1 MSAVFLF
8 LPFGASLLTLS
19 VAERVTFALV
29 SFFYRGPPGHS
40 SKDPFREQL
49 LVGGALNLLVSAGN
63 GCVLVVVRSAS
74 LVGWLLLW
82 YLLFYCL
89 SAAWFVLY
97 EQYPSVVD
105 YVFRFY
111 SSRIGPF
118 LHGYLLV
125 PLDLLNLILRGVLPL
140 YNGVVW
146 MLRSLLSKGLLPIFW
161 EQGGLL
167 LDLSAFAASALS
179 SLVGSLVNYL
189 WALDCTDLSCL
200 ESPPALDL
208 VSPLGSVRGM
218 AATGARLGAAVCS
231 PLAGL
236 LEFALYPL
244 MDVNVARGLH
254 GLVNGALQVL
264 VHVPQAALKR
274 CQAHGRSGTPFDL
287 LLCTPDLQPAADFLV
302 VGLRELGKGMD
313 SWLGVGAALAQR
325 AAGGAQAAV
334 CPSRTLDPSA
344 FRRGLLSGPQTSVGL
359 TDWLMASANGT
370 LAYFFGHVTA
380 DVAPR
385 VWPEPVDVSFGLA
398 AVSFDEAAEVE
409 VSGVTQGQRPSARQ
423 TTSLLG
429 CRCVDS
435 AAGLVVR
442 CSVLPLT
449 GPYSAATHSFDAA
462 FQDRTWTSQLTCAS
476 AELSVRSVRWPVRRY
491 EGKSVPFQSDSFLD
505 VPELDC
511 VSRGTCESVDATIW
525 LVPRCDLLR
534 PEQCSDVALGTSC
547 YPFCLAARVAGSRAA
562 RPVFADA
569 GTWRAG
575 TQLLGRDCAL
585 AADGSEASQTFRLSA
600 DVSSALAYGETS
612 LSSAGS
618 SENLYVSSRS
628 SSRRCT
634 GASNVAS
641 WVPANATAADPR
653 SVPSYV
659 RRRGQPFAV
668 AGDAALLHFDTAG
681 GAATVE
687 VDRLS
692 GNQRD
697 VYSLKPGWAG
707 LPAAP
712 KSHVPIFELT
722 QEERGKVVVPLDW
735 VSGRVPTTSSRNFVF
750 YAVSPDLQIFKAYL
764 DYCSG
769 ATALPQVQV
778 MMFSSYSAL
787 RVYRVRAFCQS
798 NCESGDLAA
807 QFTFDGF
814 SDGKF
819 SAQNFPQDCSR
830 VYNASID
837 GLEYVN
843 EQNLAVTVQV
853 ADKTYDAAL
862 RAGSNSTYVTYWLNP
877 QTMAARLGDMW
888 PTEQAQSPSVGTCV
902 VASGVPHVG
911 SLGAE
916 LAVAGLHVLHRI
928 LGAFLY
934 APGLV
939 SMWRARAPC
948 PLVARGHS
956 VMESCGRTVFDL
968 DDFFDSLDSSSGIFW
983 GIPVWIAEQLEQG
996 KTVQYSPASDLLRGL
1011 GAYGRGAVGIAGLQN
1026 GGVISLLNTPV
1037 AEQFSSAYALVR
1049 NPGVVSG
1056 AAKVVGGASSWA
1068 RFSARF
1074 FAVVG
1079 ADVAQRVVSNGGL
1092 GLGDLWQSMVG
1103 TMYDQR
1109 PFFKSAVTDRAVSAC
1124 LGLQVMFGGANPAGL
1139 LFYHSCTSSALLLD
1153 GAFDSFLHLF
1163 VDAPVVKCVCKDS
1176 EGRVVG
1182 RYVRD
1187 YCLDKAPQSMRPLL
1201 LGMVAASEGV
1211 QYGDSLLCPN
1221 VIAYARSAMEK
1232 SMRPYFSSVH
1242 SSLDALGNL
1251 VDYMMVG
1258 FDSDAGRCEDF
1269 WQNPQVVVIMP
1280 EPVDYFQG
1288 CGATTSCKAKC
1299 SGTWGAFQSAV
1310 APYDPSRLTSSKNMT
1325 RQVDSMF
1332 FPTVVADMIA
1342 PGTVVAITRPHACG
1356 TWVCRDGRD
1365 DCLAVAS
1372 VVLETVQVTYYCV
1385 PANPSAVVYAS
1396 DVPDLSWESAGGGWN
1411 ASSVQFVDH
1420 AGSSLAALMGKYI
1433 LFLQRGADPKTV
1445 MHVDAVLSLPYASMY
1460 PLHLMDFMVVRGRL
1474 LVNVA
1479 VRVNSGGNFE
1489 RSVATLWVHPASV
1502 QDVFGNDND
1511 RFPAIIDPPLRSIRR
1526 GYAVAEYPYPDNE
1539 EGVDSFL
1546 LWPLTTEGGLRRL
1559 TLRWTNTTV
1568 EVLSLEPF
1576 QAADTLL
1583 ARATLVPR
1591 SLVLSKT
1598 LREDRALGQLVMF
1611 ANSGDT
1617 YDWLR
1622 QLRLS
1627 GSGLSLTS
1635 ASWANSQPVPAEV
1648 SVVTACDGLDCRGCP
1663 DLLLRSL
1670 CSAYQRCAVFRCIGT
1685 PVNLKRPL
1693 CGVGGTIKSL
1703 GAVGVENVQ
1712 GAWIMF
1718 VDIYMILLQLKVVNN
1733 LPGVDVSFPDD
1744 AFLGNMCA
1752 AKDVSAELISIL
1764 TATVNSASQRVQAVG
1779 RVLGVAAPL
1788 DSSVNTAMS
1797 MSTAAVTGF
1806 LNQIALLPV
1815 YVLSVGHKIMMC
1827 QVSGTLAVIG
1837 RTGFSINIQP
1847 AKFSATDAVSGQCLT
1862 RGAEVGAL
1870 QTGDAQAFAGTS
1882 LQVSHML
1889 SYMGT
1894 GSALKRLEPYMHM
1907 ADGSLTYLI
1916 GVAAKLGDVL
1926 QALDIRR
1933 CVLPDVTL
1941 PSTVKCACGDKP
1953 LRIAAERRREG
1964 LEGLAMWCT
1973 GTLSLV
1979 DGSNRLQVVWNPYT
1993 YEQLQA
1999 IVGGRL
2005 DAYLEAASKDSM
2017 AVPFNDPVF
2026 AAQGVSVFAVL
2037 TRCRQNYVNKQWD
2050 PAAYARFDSGVMLR
2064 ELKGGVEFLP
2074 GDPAAS
2080 GGVGRCLLD
2089 SVQNG
2094 VDNGAC
2100 LDSYLMNRGLN
2111 DAYWAYTA
2119 AGESLSGE
2127 LVDACL
2133 VFSGP
2138 ASNASVSM
2146 ERRRVFQECLGGYG
2160 EPDRACDLSGFVWSP
2175 ASANAVPVAERH
2187 VVSVGAGNSLQDA
2200 YDQRMQRASDLVRS
2214 KLEAL
2219 GDYENKDLVAAV
2231 FSAEGDV
2238 IHQLMDCVFLG
2249 PYARMDYWPVPRCD
2263 ESAQDDCLVGPY
2275 WSRDA
2280 GRGRS
2285 RSLDLDACQPSGELP
2300 FTCGSP
2306 TRRAMVKDFV
2316 EQYLMFG
2323 EGGAD
2328 GVRDL
2333 VRGWLANQT
2342 LLWYNPGKFGC
2353 NSSGGCAPG
2362 SYLPRDLAA
2371 VSLEL
2376 GSKQLV
2382 SQLRDRMRQFYGNAM
2397 NYTEPWLSFL
2407 AGDER
2412 AKYVWNATAGAHRVE
2427 PLAAFHPAMPTVGY
2441 VPAEAASP
2449 GAYSL
2454 WHTCHS
2460 ALRQVMFTIP
2470 VTEDG
2475 SVRGVFPEF
2484 RGGAL
2489 DNIVE
2494 AVRKIT
2500 AGAKESS
2507 PLYRHY
2513 QPRHH
2518 PSQSRVCRSAEEQ
2531 RAVPRGSASFSN
2543 FAVNGMLLLNGS
2555 DVPKIPVLGFDAG
2568 ELGKNVTST
2577 FLGLSDHLGFMDPA
2591 ATEAWLRGE
2600 VQLQTSAEFLLR
2612 YGAGGLKVGNLP
2624 RMSEPDLGLGA
2635 RFSAGLDAVISE
2647 FFNESSRAHSRE
2659 DARLD
2664 GCDAHARAQN
2674 FTADLLREFV
2684 DGLFPMAQGVG
2695 ESGVGSYCLRFAVEL
2710 SALQLFE
2717 SHPGLDVRVVVAQK
2731 ELVQRWRT
2739 KCGTQVQLV
2748 GMCGALD
2755 LYHDGGAQ
2763 PWSCLHPW
2771 RLLRNVT
2778 FPGEDMYVTPDCLV
2792 KIGDFFYDPCLCNP
2806 QWCEPSEVT
2815 WWLKRSDLE
2824 SGACALRFDPRT
2836 VVQSAELAWW
2846 AEDDPSD
2853 QARAWNAWRAD
2864 ALNLLDLERFEDA
2877 LLLRGS
2883 AAGNMQ
2889 AGSQHWA
2896 TAEGYLADSGLF
2908 CDMVADYWPDE
2919 AAYPVG
2925 YHVTTPCHQSDAA
2938 YRTFDNVFVLDTDS
2952 SGLPVMRYME
2962 DQSRDAELV
2971 DSNFGAG
2978 GLCRTT
2984 NFGFDMFE
2992 TNTMRVCVRVSDAED
3007 NSDVH
3012 VPRGGNFTPAMG
3024 LPRCSSSSKDLPW
3037 GDYTHYDYY
3046 DPAFYSVGTL
3056 PNLPDVD
3063 APYYPSVVDRLLVVG
3078 PQHDMAVSGWGD
3090 KCQDFSIPN
3099 CYQSGYECATG
3110 YRCMA
3115 PGVCMELSVG
3125 CLRHADCSDGK
3136 MCTGMGVCEVP
3147 KLSVENLQDSDVSF
3161 RAHTTSCS
3169 GQSFT
3174 MRGGSPWGYV
3184 PDLLEAHGM
3193 CSYRHWREY
3202 LYTVEQCGCSESP
3215 SAQVCTINA
3224 GTCPYYIFSKTDAN
3238 PNKWWNSSDQAP
3250 TRLKMLPTTCDRDY
3264 ERMKLNNLEMKS
3276 CVPNAGAAWQLN
3288 SDGSFQQNMR
3298 RDIFWRVYD
3307 DDKQT
3312 VPLLRMPYMSSKSQG
3327 FLGGNSFDKII
3338 SCNKLQQCYV
3348 DEFTKN
3354 GLPAMKLVGAIRAAN
3369 RTLEGGQQYNPND
3382 QFRCGVIGSYD
3393 AVKNKC
3399 ILDQTLFPIYY
3410 FMCGKGTT
3418 KPVFSKC
3425 QSCVKSGALSSLCG
3439 SVREEYEPRYQI
3451 INDVNV
3457 PALQAMFQIFAIPE
3471 TFDQHL
3477 KLVDCATS
3485 MYDALSSSPFESRGL
3500 YFPFTFTV
3508 YEFPFAWF
3516 YQCMIG
3522 SSTVIANSFDKVLY
3536 NCRFFENKN
3545 INTLKLYDPNNNKLY
3560 TDFKTFIFN
3569 VRGGYKISDVQ
3580 AQISSQLQ
3588 LSLNA
3593 WSAAVDTVR
3602 KSLFG
3607 KNTKTK
3613 DDTRPYCY
3621 TEQFWNLPND
3631 NPIKRQ
3637 LIEAITINTC
3647 SDNLVNKLVAKLNNF
3662 YKLNKMNLT
3671 VNSVTVIA
3679 ELTRLEKMVIQPGVT
3694 KSLLSGHIKDLG
3706 TQVLVSYADVTKL
3719 SLLQTPVQFNY
3730 SLPPVN
3736 SSVYIAAR
3744 LSWRTS
3750 GMMPY
3755 QADVISATKP
3765 TCAPADYVNVY
3776 TDAKGV
3782 LLTAED
3788 TNYISG
3794 VQEPV
3799 QTCKRYLLGYF
3810 GCKYYSYPRVQAV
3823 GFNGSDPLA
3832 VSKFNAY
3839 VDALYSAVK
3848 SEYERRMAIYSKQ
3861 GLVGPV
3867 KMSPLTFY
3875 DNEPAGF
3882 ANFQFDLTKTSQ
3894 YMSNINPDVRTPVM
3908 CVAGNQQFDFN
3919 NCTDQNYLALRDHVQ
3934 KRYMRDGGVVVPMQS
3949 QMDWSVSFSMLSAG
3963 ALFSFAHTTRDINKQ
3978 YMNQLLDT
3986 NSVCGPRAA
3995 NSYDRLCYS
4004 QTTGSLSEIS
4014 VINPW
4019 VSGSWNPYDKCDVS
4033 DTDAQTGN
4041 TELIDSVCYYPPS
4054 CQEGSAY
4061 FTNSYHADM
4070 PNKDECS
4077 NRNNQKTRNLNVN
4090 PSLLYNLCKHP
4101 LREDSICEHIQG
4113 MLGGTDGYPSED
4125 NEDGRNL
4132 YLLKEFQVFPQG
4144 YSEMFGNVLLAGGR
4158 ADYGFLR
4165 ADSAHIGGH
4174 HLGMRIRDNLML
4186 VTKMPLQT
4194 VIDKS
4199 RIDSWLTDPVS
4210 AWVPLWKTGMLA
4222 DHETY
4227 LRTARVVDPFLPVD
4241 VRGKTEFSWDCP
4253 LRRRA
4258 FYTGRVKNF
4267 PPHLPSSRRSK
4278 SIFGGL
4284 TGNLFAHPTQVR
4296 MEAGDRFGAYLS
4308 TNGFCFCPVVEE
4320 VWPGMCTV
4328 STAFS
4333 SEHNCSL
4340 YNTMQSL
4347 RGAKWGWSHTFRP
4360 KNVRNEVK
4368 VCSTQLD
4375 WPFLSGRLRDGGT
4388 VLYDDAL
4395 RAKWAGASDV
4405 EQQRCHVLDRMP
4417 DFSYVYASRREMRR
4431 AGFDTLQRGVCHTGR
4446 AQRKLLAY
4454 KRCVRVSR
4462 DNLTATLMCADNV
4475 KSVVERPASA
4485 TPAESTLG
4493 ARFHR
4498 RYCSRCTPPPRFET
4512 RGGFPMQAE
4521 SSFGVAYRRSA
4532 ERVLSQELRAVL
4544 CNGTA
4549 QCSQLLNATAW
4560 KAGEFMAALLKRPR
4574 SLFSSAALLGA
4585 PNISLEFSRS
4595 FAPAPDDSALWA
4607 RKWVHCPTKKALK
4620 TGVGCNGS
4628 ITKAVWRRDKVG
4640 ACHATLLDALKG
4652 ERDPFA
4658 QTNICNID
4666 SRLSEL
4672 CQAIREAQ
4680 SLVASANCLK
4690 SGDPK
4695 CSLQDYVYNP
4705 STWETTNQAFVHQ
4718 TVTDYYKRVDG
4729 CLNETDCICG
4739 VDPGL
4744 AALKANN
4751 NYVKGECAAVPVMTF
4766 RDVLVQLRSLV
4777 LPICKM
4783 LSSLFDVLFNL
4794 VLTLSSSAKEAANS
4808 RALLAWASFKQE
4820 SSTVMDKFSDMVFD
4834 MVFSVGTLGPWLKTK
4849 LTLACNV
4856 VNGGYL
4862 YFADFWCNFA
4872 TLKMPYFLGAVKSMV
4887 NWVDVGFSTVN
4898 DVFSV
4903 ILNNY
4908 LPNAMMELY
4917 QHGYKEY
4924 FQEDKYKE
4932 KTKAYEERKQPG
4944 AVNKK
4949 QKGILKSDIKK
4960 AESRADNKL
4969 MNALGEGR
4977 SKTFNRGAVVSSQL
4991 VSAVP
4996 GPVGIVAGVVNFG
5009 IEAYQTYDMINTALK
5024 IKNALDKFPTTW
5036 TLFDYDTFYDA
5047 IDAMADFLNSNWEC
5061 FEVDKEVAPLQCI
5074 DLNLTSPGAKD
5085 VNLLSPRPTAC
5096 WAEPPQGQLGVSS
5109 LYSCTATS
5117 TCCVDP
5123 LNCDVASGARL
5134 CSDCDSPPQG
5144 FRRYGC
5150 NTLTQRCQCGV
5161 QAIEVDRCSAQRD
5174 CGPTTSCSLLTSMD
5188 DVSFGS
5194 LGTCTQCPSSPVC
5207 LMGSSQQFGQCTC
5220 LTNAE
5225 IKVELCSASRGS
5237 LVNPDPARLCGVAK
5251 DSGSFFS
5258 WSELSLVRCVSAV
5271 RPVCAD
5277 VVAEDGNVFR
5287 MPVCTST
5294 KPVQVAY
5301 SSRRLLSVDDSLQL
5315 PSVFLPDDPADD
5327 VTPDVVHRVVFE
5339 SEWNH
5344 TAAPCSSLAF
5354 AYRAGK
5360 ALGPLEESALHS
5372 CVYWRTVA
5380 RQLIRENSLTAL
5392 ERHDTFLL
5400 SAGDFSSCLGQ
5411 RGVLLELLSK
5421 PLVML
5426 HAVMYSDFFKPM
5438 RAALVASHDPNVTSL
5453 LHSWKHRI
5461 HKRIYGRAPRHNKQT
5476 TRGHRGSGNGT
5487 QKHGGFSNRT
5497 HGLHALSGN
5506 SMHGL
5511 HALSGNSTHG
5521 LHALSGNG
5529 RSRKLLQVS
5538 YEQVHAEAVAL
5549 PYYSQMRGGLVDIE
5563 LVNTS
5568 DTLWGSDAFTWRS
5581 WGSGTCPAA
5590 EAAVS
5595 NLKYVSWLLRA
5606 YYQHLP
5612 EELQEASSR
5621 KSSKLAD
5628 NLPSFRVPNVSL
5640 SGFSTAVYSGRPA
5653 VLQWVLDA
5661 SGVSM
5666 DDVAAFLREPCP
5678 KKECGEANRHTAS
5691 SMVESVFFCQLDTV
5705 MFCPP
5710 HRRDL
5715 LSSAVLVFLFYVAV
5729 SWISSYLSLY
5739 GVSTALWLSLPL
5751 LIVWYSTG
5759 VSVRCFPMIPTC
5771 LLDDVIWTVKRVLP
5785 SSLFLPARLVKPSGA
5800 FESCASLNFTTWEDP
5815 LAFII
5820 CDLGFCA
5827 NSQDISILGVSQ
5839 WKFRQ
5844 MHLASTGDHADAH
5857 RLCST
5862 VTFTYA
5868 VPVIFAGF
5876 LALGLLT
5883 AAIISV
5889 LQLLPPSIDLV
5900 WKAIM
5905 VNRNVVAEKT

>member
-8 LPFGASLLTLS
+8 LPFGVSLLTLS
-19 VAERVTFALV
+19 VVERVVFAILSV
-29 SFFYRGPPGHS
+29 LYRGPPGDGV
-40 SKDPFREQL
+40 KGQL
-49 LVGGALNLLVSAGN
+49 LMGSALNLLVSAGN
-63 GCVLVVVRSAS
+63 GCVLVVVRCAS
-74 LVGWLLLW
+74 LLGWLLLW
-82 YLLFYCL
+82 YLCFYCL
-89 SAAWFVLY
+89 SAVWYVLY
-97 EQYPSVVD
+97 EQYPYVVD
-105 YVFRFY
+105 YMFRFY
-111 SSRIGPF
+111 SSRVGPF

-146 MLRSLLSKGLLPIFW
+146 MLRSLLSKGFLPILW
-161 EQGGLL
+161 EQTGLL

-179 SLVGSLVNYL
+179 NFVGSLVNYL
-189 WALDCTDLSCL
+189 WALDCSDLSCL
-200 ESPPALDL
+200 ESPTSLDL

-218 AATGARLGAAVCS
+218 AVTTARLGAAVCS
-231 PLAGL
+231 PLAGVI
-236 LEFALYPL
+236 EFGLYPL
-244 MDVNVARGLH
+244 MDVNIARGLH
-254 GLVNGALQVL
+254 GLVNGGLQVV
-264 VHVPQAALKR
+264 VHVPQTTQKR
-274 CQAHGRSGTPFDL
+274 CQAHGRGSTAYDV
-287 LLCTPDLQPAADFLV
+287 LLCTPDLQPAADFFA
-302 VGLRELGKGMD
+302 VGLRELGKGVD

-325 AAGGAQAAV
+325 VAGGGQRQQACARKV
-334 CPSRTLDPSA
+334 MDPSL
-344 FRRGLLSGPQTSVGL
+344 FRRGLLSGPQTAVGL
-359 TDWLMASANGT
+359 TDWLMAAANGT
-370 LAYFFGHVTA
+370 LAYFFGQVTA

-385 VWPEPVDVSFGLA
+385 SWPEPVDVGMGLA

-429 CRCVDS
+429 CRCVDTPS
-435 AAGLVVR
+435 GLVVR
-442 CSVLPLT
+442 CSILPLS
-449 GPYSAATHSFDAA
+449 GAYSASTHSFDAA
-462 FQDRTWTSQLTCAS
+462 FQDGAWTSQLTCAA

-511 VSRGTCESVDATIW
+511 VSRGSCESVDATIW

-534 PEQCSDVALGTSC
+534 AEQCSDVALGTSC
-547 YPFCLAARVAGSRAA
+547 FPFCLAARVSGSRNA

-585 AADGSEASQTFRLSA
+585 GEVGSEASQSFRVSA
-600 DVSSALAYGETS
+600 DASSTLPYGETS
-612 LSSAGS
+612 LSSAGGGQ
-618 SENLYVSSRS
+618 NLFVSARAR
-628 SSRRCT
+628 SRRCT

-641 WVPANATAADPR
+641 WIPSNATAPDPR

-668 AGDAALLHFDTAG
+668 AGDAVLLQFDTAG

-687 VDRLS
+687 VDRLT

-697 VYSLKPGWAG
+697 VYSLRPGWAG

-712 KSHVPIFELT
+712 KSHVPVLELS

-769 ATALPQVQV
+769 SSSLPQAQA
-778 MMFSSYSAL
+778 MMYSSYSAL

-798 NCESGDLAA
+798 NCESGDLTA

-814 SDGKF
+814 ADGKF
-819 SAQNFPQDCSR
+819 SALNFPQDCSR

-853 ADKTYDAAL
+853 ADKSYDPLA

-888 PTEQAQSPSVGTCV
+888 PTELAQSPTVGSCA

-916 LAVAGLHVLHRI
+916 LAVAGLHVFHRL

-934 APGLV
+934 APGLF

-948 PLVARGHS
+948 PLVGRGHS

-968 DDFFDSLDSSSGIFW
+968 DDFFDSLDSSSAIFW
-983 GIPVWIAEQLEQG
+983 GLPVWLAEQLEQG
-996 KTVQYSPASDLLRGL
+996 RTVQYSPASDLLRGL
-1011 GAYGRGAVGIAGLQN
+1011 GAYGRGAIGITGLRD
-1026 GGVISLLNTPV
+1026 GGVISLLNSPV
-1037 AEQFSSAYALVR
+1037 AEQLSGAYALAR

-1074 FAVVG
+1074 FAVAG
-1079 ADVAQRVVSNGGL
+1079 AGLAQRVVAGQGL
-1092 GLGDLWQSMVG
+1092 GMEDLWRSMVG

-1139 LFYHSCTSSALLLD
+1139 LFYHSCASSALLLD

-1163 VDAPVVKCVCKDS
+1163 VDAPVVKCVCKES

-1182 RYVRD
+1182 KFVRD
-1187 YCLDKAPQSMRPLL
+1187 YCLDKAPQTMQPLL

-1221 VIAYARSAMEK
+1221 VIAYARTSLEK
-1232 SMRPYFSSVH
+1232 SMRPYFASVH
-1242 SSLDALGNL
+1242 SSLDALGGL
-1251 VDYMMVG
+1251 VDYMLVG

-1269 WQNPQVVVIMP
+1269 WQNPHVVVIMP

-1299 SGTWGAFQSAV
+1299 SGTWDAFQSAV
-1310 APYDPSRLTSSKNMT
+1310 APYDASALTSFKNMT
-1325 RQVDSMF
+1325 RQVDSLF

-1342 PGTVVAITRPHACG
+1342 PGTIVAMTRPHVCG
-1356 TWVCRDGRD
+1356 PWVCRDERE

-1372 VVLETVQVTYYCV
+1372 VVLEDVQVGFYCV
-1385 PANPSAVVYAS
+1385 PVNPSAAVYAS
-1396 DVPDLSWESAGGGWN
+1396 EVSELSWVSSGGGWN
-1411 ASSVQFVDH
+1411 ASSVQFVDP

-1433 LFLQRGADPKTV
+1433 LYLRRDSAPKTV

-1479 VRVNSGGNFE
+1479 VRVNTGGNFE
-1489 RSVATLWVHPASV
+1489 RSVATLWVHPESV
-1502 QDVFGNDND
+1502 QDVFSNDND
-1511 RFPAIIDPPLRSIRR
+1511 KFPAIIDPPLRSIRR
-1526 GYAVAEYPYPDNE
+1526 GYAVAEYPYPDDE
-1539 EGVDSFL
+1539 EGLDSFL
-1546 LWPLTTEGGLRRL
+1546 LWPLTTEGTLRRL

-1576 QAADTLL
+1576 QSADSLL

-1598 LREDRALGQLVMF
+1598 VREDQALGQLVMF

-1627 GSGLSLTS
+1627 GSGLALTS

-1663 DLLLRSL
+1663 DLLVRSL
-1670 CSAYQRCAVFRCIGT
+1670 CTAYQRCAVFRCIGT

-1693 CGVGGTIKSL
+1693 CGVGGTVKSL

-1712 GAWIMF
+1712 GAWVMF

-1744 AFLGNMCA
+1744 AFLGNVCA

-1779 RVLGVAAPL
+1779 RVLGVAAPV

-1797 MSTAAVTGF
+1797 MSTAAATGF

-1815 YVLSVGHKIMMC
+1815 YVLSVSHKIMMC

-1837 RTGFSINIQP
+1837 RTGFSVNIQP

-1870 QTGDAQAFAGTS
+1870 QTGDPQALAWTS
-1882 LQVSHML
+1882 LQVSQML
-1889 SYMGT
+1889 SHMGT

-1907 ADGSLTYLI
+1907 ADGALTYLI
-1916 GVAAKLGDVL
+1916 GVAAKLGDVM
-1926 QALDIRR
+1926 QALDLRR

-1964 LEGLAMWCT
+1964 LESFAMWCT

-1979 DGSNRLQVVWNPYT
+1979 DGGNRLQVVWNPYT

-2074 GDPAAS
+2074 GDPAAG

-2094 VDNGAC
+2094 VENGAC
-2100 LDSYLMNRGLN
+2100 LDSYLMSRGLS

-2119 AGESLSGE
+2119 SGESLSGD
-2127 LVDACL
+2127 LLDACL

-2138 ASNASVSM
+2138 ASNGSVSP

-2160 EPDRACDLSGFVWSP
+2160 PSDRACDLSGFVWSP
-2175 ASANAVPVAERH
+2175 ASSNAVPVAERH
-2187 VVSVGAGNSLQDA
+2187 VVSVGTGNGLQDA
-2200 YDQRMQRASDLVRS
+2200 YEQRMKRASELVGS
-2214 KLEAL
+2214 KLAAL
-2219 GDYENKDLVAAV
+2219 ADYENKDLEAAV
-2231 FSAEGDV
+2231 FSAEGDLV
-2238 IHQLMDCVFLG
+2238 HQLMDCVFLG
-2249 PYARMDYWPVPRCD
+2249 PYARVDYWPVPRCD
-2263 ESAQDDCLVGPY
+2263 ESMQDDCLVGPY

-2280 GRGRS
+2280 GRGKS
-2285 RSLDLDACQPSGELP
+2285 RSLDLDTCQPSGELP

-2306 TRRAMVKDFV
+2306 TRRAVIKDFV

-2323 EGGAD
+2323 QGGAD

-2333 VRGWLANQT
+2333 IRGWLANQT
-2342 LLWYNPGKFGC
+2342 LLWYDPRKFGC
-2353 NSSGGCAPG
+2353 NSSGGCPAG
-2362 SYLPRDLAA
+2362 SYLPRDLSA
-2371 VSLEL
+2371 VSLEIS
-2376 GSKQLV
+2376 SKQLV

-2397 NYTEPWLSFL
+2397 NFTEPWLSFL

-2412 AKYVWNATAGAHRVE
+2412 SKYVWNATAGAHRVE
-2427 PLAAFHPAMPTVGY
+2427 PLAAFHPSKPTVGY

-2449 GAYSL
+2449 GEFSL

-2460 ALRQVMFTIP
+2460 ALKQVMFTIP
-2470 VTEDG
+2470 VTDG
-2475 SVRGVFPEF
+2475 GSLRGEFPEF
-2484 RGGAL
+2484 RGGGL
-2489 DNIVE
+2489 ERIVE
-2494 AVRKIT
+2494 AVKKIT

-2507 PLYRHY
+2507 PLFRHY

-2518 PSQSRVCRSAEEQ
+2518 PSQSRVCRSAEPQ
-2531 RAVPRGSASFSN
+2531 QAVPRGSVSFSD
-2543 FAVNGMLLLNGS
+2543 FSVNGMLLFNGS
-2555 DVPKIPVLGFDAG
+2555 ATPSIAALGFDAG

-2577 FLGLSDHLGFMDPA
+2577 FLGLSDHLGFMDGP
-2591 ATEAWLRGE
+2591 ATEAWLRG
-2600 VQLQTSAEFLLR
+2600 QLNLQTSSEFLLR
-2612 YGAGGLKVGNLP
+2612 YGAGGLKIGNLP
-2624 RMSEPDLGLGA
+2624 RTSEPDLGLGA
-2635 RFSAGLDAVISE
+2635 QFTAGLDAVLSE
-2647 FFNESSRAHSRE
+2647 FFNESSRAHSVE
-2659 DARLD
+2659 EARLD
-2664 GCDAHARAQN
+2664 GCGAHAQAQN
-2674 FTADLLREFV
+2674 FTADLLRDFV

-2710 SALQLFE
+2710 SVLQLYE
-2717 SHPGLDVRVVVAQK
+2717 SFTALDVRLVVAQK

-2763 PWSCLHPW
+2763 PWSCLHSW
-2771 RLLRNVT
+2771 RLMRNVT

-2792 KIGDFFYDPCLCNP
+2792 KIGDFFYDPCQCNP

-2824 SGACALRFDPRT
+2824 NGACSLRFDPRT

-2864 ALNLLDLERFEDA
+2864 ALNLLDLDKLEDT
-2877 LLLRGS
+2877 LLSRGGS
-2883 AAGNMQ
+2883 VGNVLDD
-2889 AGSQHWA
+2889 SQHWA
-2896 TAEGYLADSGLF
+2896 TAEGYLADTGVF

-2925 YHVTTPCHQSDAA
+2925 YHVTTPCHQADAG
-2938 YRTFDNVFVLDTDS
+2938 YRTFDNVFVLDVDS
-2952 SGLPVMRYME
+2952 SGQPVMRYME
-2962 DQSRDAELV
+2962 DQSRDAALV
-2971 DSNFGAG
+2971 DSHFGAG

-2992 TNTMRVCVRVSDAED
+2992 TNTMRVCIRVSDGED
-3007 NSDVH
+3007 SSDVH
-3012 VPRGGNFTPAMG
+3012 VPRGGNSTPSMG
-3024 LPRCSSSSKDLPW
+3024 LPRCSSTSRELPW

-3046 DPAFYSVGTL
+3046 DAAFYSVGTL
-3056 PNLPDVD
+3056 PNLPDRD
-3063 APYYPSVVDRLLVVG
+3063 AQYYPSAVDRLLVVG
-3078 PQHDMAVSGWGD
+3078 PQHDMAVSGWGQR
-3090 KCQDFSIPN
+3090 CQDFAIPN
-3099 CYQSGYECATG
+3099 CFEPGHECASGYK
-3110 YRCMA
+3110 CMP
-3115 PGVCMELSVG
+3115 PGVCMDLSVQ
-3125 CLRHADCSDGK
+3125 CLRHSDCSDGK

-3147 KLSVENLQDSDVSF
+3147 KVSVENLQDSDVSF
-3161 RAHTTSCS
+3161 RAHTSSCP

-3184 PDLLEAHGM
+3184 PDLLETHGM

-3202 LYTVEQCGCSESP
+3202 LYTVDQCGCSEPASSP
-3215 SAQVCTINA
+3215 VCTVNA
-3224 GTCPYYIFSKTDAN
+3224 GSCPYYIFSKTDAN

-3264 ERMKLNNLEMKS
+3264 ERLKLNSLEMKS
-3276 CVPNAGAAWQLN
+3276 CVPTMSSAWQLN
-3288 SDGSFQQNMR
+3288 PDGSFQQNML
-3298 RDIFWRVYD
+3298 RDTFWRVYD

-3348 DEFTKN
+3348 DDFTKN
-3354 GLPAMKLVGAIRAAN
+3354 GVISMKMLGSIRAAD
-3369 RTLEGGQQYNPND
+3369 RTLENGQQYNPND

-3393 AVKNKC
+3393 AARDKC
-3399 ILDQTLFPIYY
+3399 VLDQKLFPIYY
-3410 FMCGKGTT
+3410 FMCGKGTIS
-3418 KPVFSKC
+3418 PVFSKC
-3425 QSCVKSGALSSLCG
+3425 QSCLKSGALSSLCG
-3439 SVREEYEPRYQI
+3439 SVKEEYEPRYQI

-3457 PALQAMFQIFAIPE
+3457 PALQAMFDIFQIPD
-3471 TFDQHL
+3471 TFEQHL
-3477 KLVDCATS
+3477 KMVECASS
-3485 MYDALSSSPFESRGL
+3485 MYDAISSSPFDSKGL

-3508 YEFPFAWF
+3508 YELPFAWF
-3516 YQCMIG
+3516 YQCMLG
-3522 SSTVIANSFDKVLY
+3522 SSTKIANNFDKALY
-3536 NCRFFENKN
+3536 DCRFFENRKS
-3545 INTLKLYDPNNNKLY
+3545 NTLQSYNPMNNKLY
-3560 TDFKTFIFN
+3560 TDFKAYIFN
-3569 VRGGYKISDVQ
+3569 VRGGYVRSNVQ
-3580 AQISSQLQ
+3580 SQISAQLEI
-3588 LSLNA
+3588 SLNA
-3593 WSAAVDTVR
+3593 WNAAVDTVR
-3602 KSLFG
+3602 RSLFG
-3607 KNTKTK
+3607 RKTKTLDK
-3613 DDTRPYCY
+3613 TRPYCY
-3621 TEQFWNLPND
+3621 TNMMWNLPND

-3647 SDNLVNKLVAKLNNF
+3647 SDSLVNKLVAKLNNY
-3662 YKLNKMNLT
+3662 YKSNKIKLT
-3671 VNSVTVIA
+3671 VNSVSVIA
-3679 ELTRLEKMVIQPGVT
+3679 ELTRLETLVEQPGIS
-3694 KSLLSGHIKDLG
+3694 KNLLTGHIKDLG
-3706 TQVLVSYADVTKL
+3706 TQILSSSADITKL
-3719 SLLQTPVQFNY
+3719 NLQQTPVEFNF
-3730 SLPPVN
+3730 SLPNV
-3736 SSVYIAAR
+3736 SDSAYVAAR
-3744 LSWRTS
+3744 QSWRLN
-3750 GMMPY
+3750 GMLPY
-3755 QADVISATKP
+3755 QSDVISPVKP
-3765 TCAPADYVNVY
+3765 ACSPSDYVNIY
-3776 TDAKGV
+3776 TNTKGQ
-3782 LLTAED
+3782 LLTEED

-3794 VQEPV
+3794 IQEPV
-3799 QTCKRYLLGYF
+3799 KTCKKYQLGF
-3810 GCKYYSYPRVQAV
+3810 FSCKYYALPKIAANE
-3823 GFNGSDPLA
+3823 FNGSDPLL
-3832 VSKFNAY
+3832 VTKFNAY

-3848 SEYERRMAIYSKQ
+3848 TEYDKTMARYYK
-3861 GLVGPV
+3861 LKTVGPIT
-3867 KMSPLTFY
+3867 MSALAFY
-3875 DNEPAGF
+3875 SNEPVGF
-3882 ANFQFDLTKTSQ
+3882 QNFQFDLTKTSL

-3919 NCTDQNYLALRDHVQ
+3919 NCTDRNYLALRQHVQ
-3934 KRYMRDGGVVVPMQS
+3934 SRYKRDGGVVIPMRS
-3949 QMDWSVSFSMLSAG
+3949 QMDWSVSFSMMSAG
-3963 ALFSFAHTTRDINKQ
+3963 ALFSFAHTARDINKQ

-3986 NSVCGPRAA
+3986 NSVCGPKAA

-4019 VSGSWNPYDKCDVS
+4019 ISGSWNPYDKCDVS

-4041 TELIDSVCYYPPS
+4041 TELIDSLCYFSQS
-4054 CQEGSAY
+4054 CQEGTAY
-4061 FTNSYHADM
+4061 FSNSYHLDM
-4070 PNKDECS
+4070 PNRDVCTS
-4077 NRNNQKTRNLNVN
+4077 RNNQKTQNLNVN

-4101 LREDSICEHIQG
+4101 LREDTICEHIQG
-4113 MLGGTDGYPSED
+4113 MLGGTDGYPTED
-4125 NEDGRNL
+4125 NEEGRNL
-4132 YLLKEFQVFPQG
+4132 YILKEFNGFPQG
-4144 YSEMFGNVLLAGGR
+4144 YTEMFGNVLLAGGR
-4158 ADYGFLR
+4158 SDYGFLR
-4165 ADSAHIGGH
+4165 ADRSHIGGH
-4174 HLGMRIRDNLML
+4174 HLGMRIRDNVML
-4186 VTKMPLQT
+4186 VAKMPLQS
-4194 VIDKS
+4194 VMDKS
-4199 RIDSWLTDPVS
+4199 RIDSWPSDLVS
-4210 AWVPLWKTGMLA
+4210 DWVTLWKSGMVA
-4222 DHETY
+4222 DHDKY
-4227 LRTARVVDPFLPVD
+4227 LRTARAVDAYLPLD
-4241 VRGKTEFSWDCP
+4241 ARGKTEFGWDCP

-4258 FYTGRVKNF
+4258 FYTGRVRDF
-4267 PPHLPSSRRSK
+4267 SPLLPSARRSR
-4278 SIFGGL
+4278 SIFGNL
-4284 TGNLFAHPTQVR
+4284 TGNLFAHPTQAR
-4296 MEAGDRFGAYLS
+4296 LEAGARFGSYLS

-4328 STAFS
+4328 STTFM

-4340 YNTMQSL
+4340 HNTLQSL
-4347 RGAKWGWSHTFRP
+4347 RGSQWGWSHTFRP
-4360 KNVRNEVK
+4360 KNVRNEIK

-4375 WPFLSGRLRDGGT
+4375 WPLLSGRLRDGGA
-4388 VLYDDAL
+4388 VPYDDVL
-4395 RAKWAGASDV
+4395 KAKWAGASDV
-4405 EQQRCHVLDRMP
+4405 EQQRCHVLDRVP
-4417 DFSYVYASRREMRR
+4417 DFAYVYASRREMRR
-4431 AGFDTLQRGVCHTGR
+4431 SGFDTLQGGVCHTGR
-4446 AQRKLLAY
+4446 AQRRLLSY
-4454 KRCVRVSR
+4454 KRCVRVAR
-4462 DNLTATLMCADNV
+4462 DNLTATLMCADNA
-4475 KSVVERPASA
+4475 KSTVDRPSSA
-4485 TPAESTLG
+4485 TPAETTSG
-4493 ARFHR
+4493 AKFHR
-4498 RYCSRCTPPPRFET
+4498 RYCSKCTPPPLFET
-4512 RGGFPMQAE
+4512 RGGHSMQPE
-4521 SSFGVAYRRSA
+4521 SSFGVPYRRSA
-4532 ERVLSQELRAVL
+4532 ERVLSQELRAAL

-4549 QCSQLLNATAW
+4549 QCSVLLNASAW

-4574 SLFSSAALLGA
+4574 SLFSSSALLA
-4585 PNISLEFSRS
+4585 RANISLEFSKAS
-4595 FAPAPDDSALWA
+4595 APAPDDSALWA
-4607 RKWVHCPTKKALK
+4607 RKWVHCPTKQALK
-4620 TGVGCNGS
+4620 TGVGCNGT
-4628 ITKAVWRRDKVG
+4628 IAKAAWRKDKVG
-4640 ACHATLLDALKG
+4640 SCHATLMDALKG
-4652 ERDPFA
+4652 GPDPFA

-4666 SRLSEL
+4666 ARLSEL

-4695 CSLQDYVYNP
+4695 CALQDYVYNP
-4705 STWETTNQAFVHQ
+4705 ATWETTNQAFVHQ
-4718 TVTDYYKRVDG
+4718 TVTEYYKRADG
-4729 CLNETDCICG
+4729 CLNESDCVCG

-4744 AALKANN
+4744 AALKTSN

-4766 RDVLVQLRSLV
+4766 RDVLVQMRSLV

-4794 VLTLSSSAKEAANS
+4794 ALTISSSAREAANS

-4820 SSTVMDKFSDMVFD
+4820 SSTVMDKFSDMIFD
-4834 MVFSVGTLGPWLKTK
+4834 MVFSAGTLGPWLRTK

-4872 TLKMPYFLGAVKSMV
+4872 TLKMPYLLGGIKSMV
-4887 NWVDVGFSTVN
+4887 SWVDIGFSTVN

-4917 QHGYKEY
+4917 QHGYREY

-4932 KTKAYEERKQPG
+4932 KTKAYEERKQAG
-4944 AVNKK
+4944 VVNKK
-4949 QKGILKSDIKK
+4949 QKGILKSDIKT
-4960 AESRADNKL
+4960 AESRVDNKL

-4977 SKTFNRGAVVSSQL
+4977 SKNINRGLVASTQL
-4991 VSAVP
+4991 VSSVP

-5009 IEAYQTYDMINTALK
+5009 IEAYQTYDMINTAIK

-5036 TLFDYDTFYDA
+5036 TLFDYDSFYDA
-5047 IDAMADFLNSNWEC
+5047 IDAMAEFLNANWEC
-5061 FEVDKEVAPLQCI
+5061 FEVDKEVAPLQCV
-5074 DLNLTSPGAKD
+5074 DLNFTSPGAKD
-5085 VNLLSPRPTAC
+5085 VDLLSPRPTAC

-5134 CSDCDSPPQG
+5134 CADCETPQQG

-5150 NTLTQRCQCGV
+5150 NTLIQRCQCGV
-5161 QAIEVDRCSAQRD
+5161 QALEVDRCSAQRD
-5174 CGPTTSCSLLTSMD
+5174 CGPSTSCSLLTSMD

-5225 IKVELCSASRGS
+5225 VKVELCSADRGS

-5271 RPVCAD
+5271 RPVCSD
-5277 VVAEDGNVFR
+5277 VVAEDGNVIR
-5287 MPVCTST
+5287 MPVSTST
-5294 KPVQVAY
+5294 KAVQVAY

-5327 VTPDVVHRVVFE
+5327 VTPDVVHRVVLE

-5360 ALGPLEESALHS
+5360 VLGPLEESALHS

-5380 RQLIRENSLTAL
+5380 RQLIRENSLTSL

-5411 RGVLLELLSK
+5411 RGVLLELLGK
-5421 PLVML
+5421 PMVLL
-5426 HAVMYSDFFKPM
+5426 HAVMYSDLFKPL
-5438 RAALVASHDPNVTSL
+5438 RAALVASHDPNVTAL
-5453 LHSWKHRI
+5453 LYTWKHGI
-5461 HKRIYGRAPRHNKQT
+5461 HKKIYGKR
-5476 TRGHRGSGNGT
+5476 TRQESRVRLDHAHASHVESRNNTRSSRDESQNHTLGTAKRGG
-5487 QKHGGFSNRT
+5487 
-5497 HGLHALSGN
+5497 
-5506 SMHGL
+5506 
-5511 HALSGNSTHG
+5511 
-5521 LHALSGNG
+5521 
-5529 RSRKLLQVS
+5529 RKLLQVS
-5538 YEQVHAEAVAL
+5538 YEEAHAEAVAL
-5549 PYYSQMRGGLVDIE
+5549 PYYSQMRGAMVDFS
-5563 LVNTS
+5563 LANTS
-5568 DTLWGSDAFTWRS
+5568 DVLWGSDAFAWRS
-5581 WGSGTCPAA
+5581 WGTGTCPVA
-5590 EAAVS
+5590 EAAAS
-5595 NLKYVSWLLRA
+5595 NLMYVSWILRA
-5606 YYQHLP
+5606 YYKHLP
-5612 EELQEASSR
+5612 EELREASAR
-5621 KSSKLAD
+5621 KSSRLAD
-5628 NLPSFRVPNVSL
+5628 ALPVFQSPNVSVT
-5640 SGFSTAVYSGRPA
+5640 GFASAISSSRPA

-5666 DDVAAFLREPCP
+5666 DNVASFFKDPCP
-5678 KKECGEANRHTAS
+5678 KNECAEANRHTAS
-5691 SMVESVFFCQLDTV
+5691 SMVESIFFCQLDTV

-5715 LSSAVLVFLFYVAV
+5715 LSSAILLFLFYLVI
-5729 SWISSYLSLY
+5729 SWISGYLSLY
-5739 GVSTALWLSLPL
+5739 GVSTALWLALPL

-5771 LLDDVIWTVKRVLP
+5771 LLDDIIWTVKRVLP
-5785 SSLFLPARLVKPSGA
+5785 SSLSLPARLVGA
-5800 FESCASLNFTTWEDP
+5800 GGTFQSCSSLNFTSWEDP
-5815 LAFII
+5815 LAFMA

-5827 NSQDISILGVSQ
+5827 SSRDMTVLGISKWNFG
-5839 WKFRQ
+5839 Q
-5844 MHLASTGDHADAH
+5844 MHVASVGPHADAY

-5868 VPVIFAGF
+5868 IPVIFAVF
-5876 LALGLLT
+5876 LAFTLLS
-5883 AAIISV
+5883 AAILSV
-5889 LQLLPPSIDLV
+5889 LQLIPSSIDLL
-5900 WKAIM
+5900 WKAFM
-5905 VNRNVVAEKT
+5905 FNRHVVNEKKIDI